1 MKCAR
6 LPRVCAAALA
16 IGLIISTTSARQPG
30 GGGPTRVVVD
40 AVKRETIEQFREV
53 TGELKALHQTVLA
66 SQEEGRVIEV
76 LPREGDLVKL
86 GDVVARIDDSLA
98 KLQLARAQALVAKWD
113 ADSAERQADLEKRER
128 DLKKFELASSRAG
141 ASDTEVADARSAL
154 AVAKAK
160 VDQSKAEQASAVAE
174 LGLVRRRVE
183 DMTIKAPIAGRISS
197 RRTEV
202 GQWLK
207 KGDPVVEIV
216 QLDTIEAWLDVPE
229 NVVPRLQRSM
239 NTKSAGSEPAL
250 KIQVKVPALGEARMG
265 ELTGIIPR
273 ADSMSR
279 LVPARITLENKDEL
293 IRPGMSITGLVPTGV
308 NEPTLTIHKD
318 ALLRND
324 AGSYVYASMGGT
336 SQIVRVEVL
345 FAVKDRLAVRA
356 DRLEPGT
363 EVVVEGNERLFP
375 GVPLATSPMPVAGAK
390 PAPVVTPPPPPSEKK
405 PPASGEKP
413 PAPASG
419 AEKGALKGA
428 EK

>member
-1 MKCAR
+1 
-6 LPRVCAAALA
+6 LSLA
-16 IGLIISTTSARQPG
+16 GAWARQPG
-30 GGGPTRVVVD
+30 GGPTMVIVD
-40 AVKRETIEQFREV
+40 AVRRETIEQFREV
-53 TGELKALHQTVLA
+53 TGELRPLHQTVLA
-66 SQEEGRVIEV
+66 SQENGRVIEV

-98 KLQLARAQALVAKWD
+98 KLELARAEALVAKWE
-113 ADSAERQADLEKRER
+113 ADSAERQADLEKRDR

-141 ASDTEVADARSAL
+141 ASDTEVADAKSAL
-154 AVAKAK
+154 AVATAK
-160 VDQSKAEQASAVAE
+160 VNQSKAEHASAVAE

-183 DMTIKAPIAGRISS
+183 DMTIKAPIGGRISS

-202 GQWLK
+202 GQWLE

-216 QLDTIEAWLDVPE
+216 QLETIEAWLDVPE
-229 NVVPRLQRSM
+229 SIVARLQRSM
-239 NTKSAGSEPAL
+239 NAKGAGSESAM
-250 KIQVKVPALGEARMG
+250 KIQIEIPGLGEVRTG

-279 LVPARITLENKDEL
+279 LVPARITLLNKDEL
-293 IRPGMSITGLVPTGV
+293 IRPGMSITGLVPTGT

-324 AGSYVYASMGGT
+324 AGAYVYSNAGGV

-356 DRLEPGT
+356 ERLEPGT

-375 GVPLATSPMPVAGAK
+375 GTPLATTPMAGPGASKGVPPTAPSPAASETKPPGPDGKSPAKPEGQDKGAK
-390 PAPVVTPPPPPSEKK
+390 K
-405 PPASGEKP
+405 
-413 PAPASG
+413 
-419 AEKGALKGA
+419 
-428 EK
+428 

>member
-1 MKCAR
+1 MNCAR
-6 LPRVCAAALA
+6 CPRLWFAVLAMGLLTSVAA
-16 IGLIISTTSARQPG
+16 ARQPG
-30 GGGPTRVVVD
+30 AGGPTMVVVD
-40 AVKRETIEQFREV
+40 AVRRETVEQFREV

-76 LPREGDLVKL
+76 LPREGDLVKV
-86 GDVVARIDDSLA
+86 GDVVAHIDDSLA
-98 KLQLARAQALVAKWD
+98 KLELARAQALVDKWN

-183 DMTIKAPIAGRISS
+183 DMTIKAPIGGRISS

-207 KGDPVVEIV
+207 KGDPVMEIV
-216 QLDTIEAWLDVPE
+216 QLDTIESWLDVPE
-229 NVVPRLQRSM
+229 SVVPGLQRAMTARSVG
-239 NTKSAGSEPAL
+239 AEPPM
-250 KIQVKVPALGEARMG
+250 KIQVKLPALGEVRLG

-279 LVPARITLENKDEL
+279 LVPVRITLENKDEL
-293 IRPGMSITGLVPTGV
+293 IRPGMSITGLVPTGAS
-308 NEPTLTIHKD
+308 EPTLTIHKD

-324 AGSYVYASMGGT
+324 AGSYVYANVGGV

-356 DRLEPGT
+356 ERLEAGT

-375 GVPLATSPMPVAGAK
+375 GMPLATSPMATGGKKTTPGVK
-390 PAPVVTPPPPPSEKK
+390 PPQPTSDSKSPVVP
-405 PPASGEKP
+405 EKP
-413 PAPASG
+413 PTAGSTKNG
-419 AEKGALKGA
+419 AGK
-428 EK
+428 